1 MGLMEMQILVDCEVA
16 LTEVINDLLV
26 FKLQFGSCLHA
37 LPSLLHEPFLLL

>member
-1 MGLMEMQILVDCEVA
+1 MGLMEMQILVDFEVT
-16 LTEVINDLLV
+16 LTKVTSDLLV